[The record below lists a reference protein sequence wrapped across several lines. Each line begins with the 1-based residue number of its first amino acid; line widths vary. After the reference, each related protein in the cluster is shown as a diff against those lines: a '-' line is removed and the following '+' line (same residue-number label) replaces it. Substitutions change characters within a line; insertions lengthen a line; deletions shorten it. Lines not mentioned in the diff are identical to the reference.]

1 VAPALINRYARH
13 PQERQVQAVASAR
26 TFISGAYTTGN
37 SPIENPDRFNIDGTG
52 FSGSNK
58 STNPS
63 KEQSPIETLPELKA

>member
-1 VAPALINRYARH
+1 MPATH
-13 PQERQVQAVASAR
+13 KSDKCKQSQAVASAR
-26 TFISGAYTTGN
+26 TFTSGAYTTGN